1 LERDLTDF
9 WRQAGWRAREETHHI
24 QEWLSEYY
32 NRNRLEYAV
41 IGLSGGLDSSVV
53 AKLMTNVLGK
63 ERVIGVLLPEKDFT
77 DPWDLED
84 ARHLSADLGIK
95 TKEYDITPLVDVFI
109 KQEPKLIELR
119 PGGDYRYRNPYG
131 NVKARIRMIK
141 LYIVSQMLPGSSSVM
156 GTTDKSEWLMGY
168 FTKYGDGGADLEPII
183 NLYKTQVRG
192 IARELGLPE
201 GIISK
206 KSSPNLIQG
215 VTAEKELGFSYE
227 ELDPILTCLIE
238 GGYMETGLQ
247 AGKELLFERYGINSQ
262 KVDSVIEKINGT
274 AHKRQLPAY
283 PSVYSILNIT
293 AIF

>member
-1 LERDLTDF
+1 
-9 WRQAGWRAREETHHI
+9 
-24 QEWLSEYY
+24 
-32 NRNRLEYAV
+32 
-41 IGLSGGLDSSVV
+41 
-53 AKLMTNVLGK
+53 
-63 ERVIGVLLPEKDFT
+63 
-77 DPWDLED
+77 
-84 ARHLSADLGIK
+84 
-95 TKEYDITPLVDVFI
+95 
-109 KQEPKLIELR
+109 
-119 PGGDYRYRNPYG
+119 
-131 NVKARIRMIK
+131 MIK

-168 FTKYGDGGADLEPII
+168 FTKYGDGGVDLEPII

-247 AGKELLFERYGINSQ
+247 AGKELLFERYGINSP